1 VLRDGEL
8 SFPAREWGTPMFNA
22 AISRRTPGK
31 YYMTKVAVGAFLAAP
46 SILAGSIFLAPTHNV
61 RHLDYKLVDGEAL
74 VIIPVDNPAYADA
87 AADLYLHA
95 AGFSVSPDYANVAT
109 LNMPE
114 VVSGGTLNDAVNQ
127 GVNQLVSTI
136 EQDYQNGVMADGPLY
151 VFGYSQSSVVAG
163 MAEQQLY
170 ADHIP
175 SDDLH
180 FVLVGDSASAEGGF
194 LNTFIDEFPTSWQP
208 YIVDLYK
215 DFGADEVL
223 GQVTPTGLYAT
234 DVYSLSG
241 DGWTNYDYGLNDA
254 GLFTDH
260 LEYLGLTSQE
270 IASAGAPVLDG
281 VGPLAT
287 EYFTIQDSMV
297 NSLEA
302 LWTQL
307 QIADSVLF

>member
-8 SFPAREWGTPMFNA
+8 SFPAREWGTKMFNA

-127 GVNQLVSTI
+127 GVNQLVTTVEDKFDAGGISAT
-136 EQDYQNGVMADGPLY
+136 DPLY
-151 VFGYSQSSVVAG
+151 IFGYSQSSVVMG
-163 MAEQQLY
+163 MAEQQLH
-170 ADHIP
+170 DFGIKP
-175 SDDLH
+175 EDLN
-180 FVLVGDSASAEGGF
+180 FVMVGDSASTQGGF
-194 LNTFIDEFPTSWQP
+194 LNAFIDEFPTSWQP
-208 YIVDLYK
+208 YIIDAYK
-215 DFGADEVL
+215 AFGADEVL
-223 GQVTPTGLYAT
+223 GQTTPNNLFPTE
-234 DVYSLSG
+234 VYSLSG

-270 IASAGAPVLDG
+270 IASAGAPVMDG
-281 VGPLAT
+281 MT